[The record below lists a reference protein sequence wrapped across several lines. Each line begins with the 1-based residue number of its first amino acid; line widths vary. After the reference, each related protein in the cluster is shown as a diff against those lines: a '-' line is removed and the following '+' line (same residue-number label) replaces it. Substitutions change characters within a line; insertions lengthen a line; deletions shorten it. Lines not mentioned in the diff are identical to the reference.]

1 MPQVQ
6 SSNYKFSQIGIS
18 RFGLQTRS
26 HERQDNSISKS
37 ISAHSKTYRR
47 IRLECDYQS
56 GFGQIRILHSVDP
69 ETYIGFSRKY
79 RSQTIF
85 IKFDLKTNFIPKRK
99 DCEVIFDLQVI
110 RKVMKGKYFTIFA
123 RVSRELYLHGSIAEQ
138 CEQRTLRTVYVERTS
153 NRANSFL
160 KYRTGRTVRTKT
172 VRTLVENCCTFKI
185 DRLKFNH

>member
-1 MPQVQ
+1 MEQFRLITMVTKDSLSEGPWPSDMPQVQ

-18 RFGLQTRS
+18 RFGLPTRS

-69 ETYIGFSRKY
+69 TTYVGFSRKY

-85 IKFDLKTNFIPKRK
+85 IKFELKTNFIPKQK
-99 DCEVIFDLQVI
+99 DFEVIFDLQVI

-123 RVSRELYLHGSIAEQ
+123 RVSREP
-138 CEQRTLRTVYVERTS
+138 
-153 NRANSFL
+153 
-160 KYRTGRTVRTKT
+160 
-172 VRTLVENCCTFKI
+172 
-185 DRLKFNH
+185 